1 MWAVIKF
8 DKKKFHF
15 LKEDLKKKLGNDYII
30 YRPKSIIQTYKN
42 NKLVTKDT
50 YLLND
55 YLFCFHK
62 KFNKEH
68 ILIELKFLRGLKYFL
83 NGFKE
88 YQNDLEKFINKCKKL
103 ENKNGYITRNLFD
116 VNVNTNYKFLS
127 GPFVEKIFNIVSFQ
141 NNNLNILIGEIKTK
155 INKKDFLFKPI

>member
-1 MWAVIKF
+1 MF
-8 DKKKFHF
+8 
-15 LKEDLKKKLGNDYII
+15 
-30 YRPKSIIQTYKN
+30 SQ
-42 NKLVTKDT
+42 
-50 YLLND
+50 
-55 YLFCFHK
+55 K

>member
-62 KFNKEH
+62 KFSKEH

-88 YQNDLEKFINKCKKL
+88 YQNDLEQFINKCKKL
-103 ENKNGYITRNLFD
+103 ENKNGYITRNLFEL
-116 VNVNTNYKFLS
+116 NVNTNYKFLS

-141 NNNLNILIGEIKTK
+141 NNNLNILIGDIKTK
-155 INKKDFLFKPI
+155 INKKDFLFKHI